1 MRTLTETQ
9 RSVSILLPPTQ
20 APVSSSHGS
29 ALESGTRTLEH
40 SRATFGDSS
49 ASLHPRS
56 SAASLQAPR
65 PRRNL
70 SVVIPR
76 LEGMSSDDHGD
87 GLQASESEPPQPAAS
102 HLETPT
108 RQSLAYS
115 QAGQLPGDCEEFESI
130 PAIQSEDT
138 NAVWVD
144 SQAAQH
150 LSPQRD
156 QKSAQPDAARRFSE
170 DCENIIPQERA
181 PWPPPDPSPTFF
193 KPRFFPPMS
202 PTTWRN
208 KFARRRKRRV
218 STALPEKP
226 SKEAPENTPD
236 LSSTSQTE
244 KRSSGADI
252 HDTAQETSHGPE
264 GIPQGPSK
272 SQSGDSVTDVDAE
285 ASPWQTVPD
294 DASIFVSESED
305 GSIMPKI
312 TTPGTQDLKEAQV
325 WSDERH
331 LVGSSG
337 EESGRLREADNSRQE
352 EVQESA
358 SSSAQLA
365 KRDEARHD
373 EGYFKG
379 KTSEQGGDT
388 RFDEWVAAKLRESQR
403 SESEYVEAEHCVR
416 EGQEAPAGQIQAA
429 EPVHQPKPQQRTEP
443 ETAPTEPV
451 QPTEPERYVKS
462 PRPLEEEQD
471 PVHEQDAEAERHAEP
486 QPVTETELDAKPEK
500 QQDSAH
506 GTEGSRQEQN
516 ASAPERSKKSKSSF
530 DWAELSGDDDPEIG
544 FSEWKERNLPGYQT
558 QTRPR
563 PEAAGKQP
571 EKPKE
576 TAREHYASV
585 PQPQPAKPKAL
596 VKTKQKP
603 VKSPKSIAMPTETIP
618 AEAASDTAPRKMLW
632 SQVVRGSST
641 KSRTPAKAQS
651 GSGSVSVSDQKKS
664 ATPWRRVEAHQPP
677 SGQDEDFPAL
687 TAKEKGKHVDRKTW
701 KRVQSSEQ
709 ASVSTGKG
717 KGKQPEPVNPFHAL
731 EPLVER
737 GASTANAGSP
747 KEESDWERDWES
759 GHEGEGESSKRVAA
773 REPAWT
779 RQAAKD
785 TEAKEKASPLGP
797 GELVGEKSQEMASHD
812 EGDSF
817 RTAPAQEHG
826 ITQQENEGETTRGIA
841 APGHRTA
848 KKPRGKKGSKKEKRQ
863 PKHRTPAETARPSP
877 SATTVLTGDP
887 SMPLSPTPLSP
898 NPSEC
903 SSAST
908 LGRANPS
915 ILTPLGSPRHPTGAR
930 DEFTETHAPPGS
942 PLPLGDGKPAPTQP
956 RTSKQR
962 RKMLR
967 RQRQEQEQREQQ
979 QKPSSPTPDVP
990 VRLSNTSI
998 NDVVMGRISMM
1009 DLLRVGPVTRMPLPI
1024 PLPSARADGDADDRD
1039 RGGDVPGPAYR
1050 WTPPRYAR
1058 YEELEKMIAQ
1068 QGVAEE
1074 AVFDMEL
1081 AEKSDNDDESAEG
1094 DGNDDDKNGGDD
1106 DHGDDVH
1113 GHDDGEDGHDHDDG
1127 EDGHDHDD
1135 GEDGHG
1141 RDDQGGEEDDE
1152 DDEDEDEGADYET
1165 QEESADDDAVRASEI
1180 LLQIQRRV
1188 ANFVPADLDMTGE
1201 QWMRRVGEA
1210 WFGSDVGDKAKE

>member
-1 MRTLTETQ
+1 
-9 RSVSILLPPTQ
+9 
-20 APVSSSHGS
+20 
-29 ALESGTRTLEH
+29 
-40 SRATFGDSS
+40 
-49 ASLHPRS
+49 
-56 SAASLQAPR
+56 
-65 PRRNL
+65 
-70 SVVIPR
+70 
-76 LEGMSSDDHGD
+76 
-87 GLQASESEPPQPAAS
+87 
-102 HLETPT
+102 
-108 RQSLAYS
+108 
-115 QAGQLPGDCEEFESI
+115 
-130 PAIQSEDT
+130 
-138 NAVWVD
+138 
-144 SQAAQH
+144 
-150 LSPQRD
+150 
-156 QKSAQPDAARRFSE
+156 
-170 DCENIIPQERA
+170 
-181 PWPPPDPSPTFF
+181 
-193 KPRFFPPMS
+193 MS

-208 KFARRRKRRV
+208 NFARRRKRRV

-252 HDTAQETSHGPE
+252 HDAAQETSHGSE
-264 GIPQGPSK
+264 RIPQGPSQ

-285 ASPWQTVPD
+285 TSPWQTVPD

-305 GSIMPKI
+305 GSSMHKI
-312 TTPGTQDLKEAQV
+312 KTPGTQDLKQAKV

-331 LVGSSG
+331 LVDSSG
-337 EESGRLREADNSRQE
+337 DESGRLREADNSRQE
-352 EVQESA
+352 VPESA

-365 KRDEARHD
+365 KLDEARHD

-379 KTSEQGGDT
+379 KTLEQGGDT

-403 SESEYVEAEHCVR
+403 SESECAEAENCVR
-416 EGQEAPAGQIQAA
+416 EEAPAGQLQAA
-429 EPVHQPKPQQRTEP
+429 EPVHQPKPRKRTDP
-443 ETAPTEPV
+443 EIASTEPV
-451 QPTEPERYVKS
+451 QPTEPERYMKS
-462 PRPLEEEQD
+462 PRALEEEQV
-471 PVHEQDAEAERHAEP
+471 PVHEQDAEAERHAES
-486 QPVTETELDAKPEK
+486 QPLTETELDAKPEK
-500 QQDSAH
+500 QQDSAN

-516 ASAPERSKKSKSSF
+516 ASAPERSKRSKSSF

-558 QTRPR
+558 QSRPR
-563 PEAAGKQP
+563 SEAAGKP

-576 TAREHYASV
+576 TAREHYAFV

-603 VKSPKSIAMPTETIP
+603 AKSPKSIAAPTETIT
-618 AEAASDTAPRKMLW
+618 AEAASDTAPKKMLW
-632 SQVVRGSST
+632 SQIVRGSST

-651 GSGSVSVSDQKKS
+651 GSGSVSMSGQKKS
-664 ATPWRRVEAHQPP
+664 ATPWRRVQAHQPP
-677 SGQDEDFPAL
+677 SGQEEDFPAL
-687 TAKEKGKHVDRKTW
+687 TAKEKGKRVDRKTW
-701 KRVQSSEQ
+701 RRVQSSEQ
-709 ASVSTGKG
+709 ASVSTGKA

-737 GASTANAGSP
+737 VASTANAGSP

-759 GHEGEGESSKRVAA
+759 GHEGEGESSKRAAA
-773 REPAWT
+773 REPAWM

-785 TEAKEKASPLGP
+785 TEAKEQASPLGP

-826 ITQQENEGETTRGIA
+826 IAQQETESETTRGIA
-841 APGHRTA
+841 APGYRSV

-887 SMPLSPTPLSP
+887 SMPHSPTPLSP

-903 SSAST
+903 SSTST

-915 ILTPLGSPRHPTGAR
+915 ILTPLGSPKHPTGAK
-930 DEFTETHAPPGS
+930 DEFTETHAPPGSPSPPPPPLSS

-956 RTSKQR
+956 RTTKQR
-962 RKMLR
+962 RRMLR

-998 NDVVMGRISMM
+998 SDVVMGRTSMM
-1009 DLLRVGPVTRMPLPI
+1009 DLLRVGPVARMPLPL
-1024 PLPSARADGDADDRD
+1024 PLPSARADGDADDRS

-1081 AEKSDNDDESAEG
+1081 AEKSDNDDESDEG
-1094 DGNDDDKNGGDD
+1094 DGNDDDKNDD
-1106 DHGDDVH
+1106 DSDDDDDDGH
-1113 GHDDGEDGHDHDDG
+1113 GHDDGEDGH
-1127 EDGHDHDD
+1127 GH
-1135 GEDGHG
+1135 
-1141 RDDQGGEEDDE
+1141 DDQGGEEDEE
-1152 DDEDEDEGADYET
+1152 DDDGGDEGGDDET
-1165 QEESADDDAVRASEI
+1165 QEEAADDDAVRASQI